1 MAFVALQKKY
11 SSDKKWNAKTVK
23 WWALPKPFINAWMLN
38 LSRLNSSSKEILVT
52 WWLWGKLVND
62 VLAAIVQSKGA
73 FGEKRRTLKAHLKTP
88 QKNSV
93 EVQER
98 PTYQYELPHI
108 DNYNKSGGKD
118 VGADNHLGVL
128 KAVDQAVWRLIIN
141 HCIGIIDL
149 IINCS
154 PEVEDE
160 KELESSGEVAKGCVH
175 WNGHLRRIILMNL
188 MTMKTLMNR
197 VKFLQ

>member
-1 MAFVALQKKY
+1 MAFQKKY

-93 EVQER
+93 EVKER

-128 KAVDQAVWRLIIN
+128 KAVDQAVWRLWSSTIA
-141 HCIGIIDL
+141 
-149 IINCS
+149 
-154 PEVEDE
+154 
-160 KELESSGEVAKGCVH
+160 LESLIWSSTVH
-175 WNGHLRRIILMNL
+175 LKLR
-188 MTMKTLMNR
+188 MKR
-197 VKFLQ
+197 SWRAAEKLQKAVYTETVT